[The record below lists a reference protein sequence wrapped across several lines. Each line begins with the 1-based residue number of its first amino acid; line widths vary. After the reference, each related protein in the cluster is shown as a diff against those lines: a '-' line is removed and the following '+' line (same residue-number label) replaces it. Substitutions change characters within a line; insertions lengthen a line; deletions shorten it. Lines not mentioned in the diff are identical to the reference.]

1 MQMTVPPGSRLH
13 GVYLPEL
20 RLPEDAAVVLIVR
33 DGRSFVPDATTRLMR
48 GDQALL
54 VSARRSRPEAE
65 RRLRAVS
72 RAGRLASWRG
82 ERGAAT
88 EGTDG
93 GEGAGGGRRRGMV
106 GARGRPPGDRRSA
119 PMRFLFRP
127 PAADATGL
135 LSLPWDRPSRSGTP
149 RSCWRCRSGAS
160 RGTWSASSR
169 PAGTSSRSRRSTSAS
184 PGTSTAL
191 LSELEEEGLP
201 TVSVL
206 GICVDRPD
214 GQEAILVTRYL
225 EYSMSYRWLFS
236 SPRGEHS
243 AERLLDTMV
252 ELLVRLH
259 LAGVFWGDCSLS
271 NTLFRPDAGA
281 LAAYLVD
288 AETVERHTTLSPG
301 QRPYDVDL
309 ARERVGAELLDLQ
322 AGGLLPAASTPSRWP
337 TSLTPRYQAL
347 WDEVTHEQVFGLDEQ
362 QLRIE
367 ERLQRLNDLGFDV
380 GEVELI
386 TSRRGREAAR
396 RDPRRRARPAPPG
409 AFRLTGLEV
418 QERQARRL
426 LNDMRAFRAYLE
438 QKTGGPVPES
448 FAAHRWLAEVYQPV
462 VDAIPADLAGG
473 LAPAEVFHEVLEHR
487 WFLSEQAS
495 ATSGRRR
502 RPSPTSG
509 PCCPRRPGKSRRPR

>member
-1 MQMTVPPGSRLH
+1 
-13 GVYLPEL
+13 
-20 RLPEDAAVVLIVR
+20 
-33 DGRSFVPDATTRLMR
+33 
-48 GDQALL
+48 
-54 VSARRSRPEAE
+54 
-65 RRLRAVS
+65 
-72 RAGRLASWRG
+72 
-82 ERGAAT
+82 
-88 EGTDG
+88 
-93 GEGAGGGRRRGMV
+93 
-106 GARGRPPGDRRSA
+106 
-119 PMRFLFRP
+119 MRFLFRP

-135 LSLPWDRPSRSGTP
+135 LSLPWDRPLEEWDP
-149 RSCWRCRSGAS
+149 
-160 RGTWSASSR
+160 
-169 PAGTSSRSRRSTSAS
+169 
-184 PGTSTAL
+184 AL
-191 LSELEEEGLP
+191 LLEVPQRGISRHVVRFVTTGGRVFALKEINERLARHEYALLTEWEEEGLP

-288 AETVERHTTLSPG
+288 AETAERHTTLSPG
-301 QRPYDVDL
+301 QRLYDVDL

-322 AGGLLPAASTPSRWP
+322 AGDLLPADIDPIEVAD
-337 TSLTPRYQAL
+337 SLTPRYQAL
-347 WDEVTHEQVFGLDEQ
+347 WDEVTHEQVFGVDEQ
-362 QLRIE
+362 QWRIA

-386 TSRRGREAAR
+386 TSPEGAKLRVETRVAESGQHRREL
-396 RDPRRRARPAPPG
+396 
-409 AFRLTGLEV
+409 FRLTGLEV

-426 LNDMRAFRAYLE
+426 LNDMRAFRANLE
-438 QKTGGPVPES
+438 ARTPGPVSAS
-448 FAAHRWLAEVYQPV
+448 FAAYRWLAEVYQPV
-462 VDAIPADLAGG
+462 VDAIPRDLAGR

-487 WFLSEQAS
+487 WFLSEKARRDVGTAEAARS
-495 ATSGRRR
+495 YFATVLPQTPPEITT
-502 RPSPTSG
+502 PSVIAELG
-509 PCCPRRPGKSRRPR
+509 PEA